1 MKRKQLL
8 ALSAALAIGIPTAAF
23 ADDPAATRESVIQ
36 TLWKQEG
43 APVINYAL
51 PYTDVSDDDALRW
64 ATEAKIVN
72 GYDNGKF
79 EPNQKITRE
88 QLAAILYRYAA
99 YKGYDVSVGEDTNIL
114 SFADAFDITPYA
126 IPAIQ
131 WAYGSGVFS
140 GAEEYILPSATIAEA
155 EITTA
160 LNRVLAPKNAVL
172 ITEIPEKEISLYAE
186 EKSTFLL
193 QSKGKQAWLEW
204 NCMENDHPTL
214 TLADINHDGKEE
226 ICIVYHVDAAVEGV
240 AVYTTDT
247 LDELF
252 VPDARE
258 IAESLI
264 TEQNG
269 TYLLSAADGMHSF
282 ADALIFDSNVQY
294 TLAENQ
300 LTATLALKTAT
311 DTPCG
316 TLRLIYQPAE
326 GGFILKETAYLP
338 QK

>member
-1 MKRKQLL
+1 MNRKQLL
-8 ALSAALAIGIPTAAF
+8 ALSAALAMGMPTAAF
-23 ADDPAATRESVIQ
+23 ADEPAATRESVIQ

-51 PYTDVSDDDALRW
+51 PFTDVSDDDALRW
-64 ATEAKIVN
+64 AAEAKIVS

-79 EPNQKITRE
+79 EPNQKVTRE

-99 YKGYDVSVGEDTNIL
+99 YKGYDVSVGADTNIL
-114 SFADAFDITPYA
+114 SFADAFDVTPYA

-140 GAEEYILPSATIAEA
+140 GAEEYILPTATIAEA

-172 ITEIPEKEISLYAE
+172 IAEVPKKEISLFAE
-186 EKSTFLL
+186 GKHTFLL
-193 QSKGKQAWLEW
+193 KSGTKQAWLEW
-204 NCMENDHPTL
+204 NCAENDRPTL
-214 TLADINHDGKEE
+214 TLADLNHDGKEE
-226 ICIVYHVDAAVEGV
+226 ICIIYHVDTDVEGV
-240 AVYTTDT
+240 AVYDADS
-247 LDELF
+247 LEELF

-264 TEQNG
+264 AEQDG
-269 TYLLSAADGMHSF
+269 TYLLSVSDGVHSF
-282 ADALIFDSNVQY
+282 ADALHFSSNVHY
-294 TLAENQ
+294 TLAENE
-300 LTATLALKTAT
+300 LTATLALQTAP

-316 TLRLIYQPAE
+316 TLRLIYQSAE
-326 GGFILKETAYLP
+326 GGFILKETAY
-338 QK
+338 QN

>member
-1 MKRKQLL
+1 MNRKQLL
-8 ALSAALAIGIPTAAF
+8 ALSAALAMGIPTAAF
-23 ADDPAATRESVIQ
+23 ADEPAATRESVIQ

-51 PYTDVSDDDALRW
+51 PFTDVSDDDALRW
-64 ATEAKIVN
+64 AAEAKIVS
-72 GYDNGKF
+72 GCDNGKF

-99 YKGYDVSVGEDTNIL
+99 YKGYDVSVGADTNIL
-114 SFADAFDITPYA
+114 SFADAFDVTPYA

-140 GAEEYILPSATIAEA
+140 GAEEYILPTATIAEA

-172 ITEIPEKEISLYAE
+172 ITEVPEKEISLYAE
-186 EKSTFLL
+186 GNNTFLL
-193 QSKGKQAWLEW
+193 QSKGKKAWLEW
-204 NCMENDHPTL
+204 NCMENDRPTL
-214 TLADINHDGKEE
+214 ILADLNHDGKEE
-226 ICIVYHVDAAVEGV
+226 ICMIYHVDTDVEGV
-240 AVYTTDT
+240 AVYDADA
-247 LDELF
+247 LEELF

-264 TEQNG
+264 AEQDG
-269 TYLLSAADGMHSF
+269 TYLLSASDGVHSF
-282 ADALIFDSNVQY
+282 ADALHFSSNVHY
-294 TLAENQ
+294 ALAENE
-300 LTATLALKTAT
+300 LTATLALQTAP

-316 TLRLIYQPAE
+316 TLRLIYQSAE
-326 GGFILKETAYLP
+326 GGFILKETAY
-338 QK
+338 QN

>member
-1 MKRKQLL
+1 MNRKQLL
-8 ALSAALAIGIPTAAF
+8 ALSAALAIGVPIAAF
-23 ADDPAATRESVIQ
+23 ADEPAATRESVIQ

-64 ATEAKIVN
+64 ATEAKIAS

-79 EPNQKITRE
+79 EPNRKITRE

-99 YKGYDVSVGEDTNIL
+99 YKGYDVSVGADTNIL
-114 SFADAFDITPYA
+114 SFADALDITPYA

-155 EITTA
+155 EIKTA

-172 ITEIPEKEISLYAE
+172 ITEIPKKEISLYSE
-186 EKSTFLL
+186 GNGTFLL
-193 QSKGKQAWLEW
+193 KSGAKQAWLAW
-204 NCMENDHPTL
+204 NYAENDRPTL
-214 TLADINHDGKEE
+214 TLADLNNDSKEE
-226 ICIVYHVDAAVEGV
+226 ICIIYHVDAAVEGI
-240 AVYTTDT
+240 AVYAADT
-247 LDELF
+247 LEELF

-258 IAESLI
+258 IVESLM
-264 TEQNG
+264 TEKDG
-269 TYLLSAADGMHSF
+269 TYLLSATDGVHSF
-282 ADALIFDSNVQY
+282 ADALTFSSNVQY
-294 TLAENQ
+294 ILAENQ
-300 LTATLALKTAT
+300 LTATLALQTASG
-311 DTPCG
+311 TPCG
-316 TLRLIYQPAE
+316 TLQLIYQPAE